1 MQETKITLDNPIL
14 PKPDMD
20 SLYLVDW
27 NKVTSVNELMK
38 IIASLGVS
46 FSPHHPGWNMIKH
59 LMDYDNPVNQNPEPK
74 KESIE
79 LPKLKSLK

>member
-1 MQETKITLDNPIL
+1 
-14 PKPDMD
+14 
-20 SLYLVDW
+20 
-27 NKVTSVNELMK
+27 MK